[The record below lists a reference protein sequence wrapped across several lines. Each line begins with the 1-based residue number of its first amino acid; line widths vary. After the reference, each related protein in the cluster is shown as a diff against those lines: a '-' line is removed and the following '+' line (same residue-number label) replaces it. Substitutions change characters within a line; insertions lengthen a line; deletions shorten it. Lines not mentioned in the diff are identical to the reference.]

1 VIPSALA
8 SRPTDCTFLP
18 DFGVYIG
25 MKLYLGFLS
34 IFVLAVLSGCSPS
47 VSPQAAIVLP
57 AEAVGNLS
65 TVFGVDSTPI
75 NLKAA
80 IPMEAD
86 FKWKDS
92 VGNIHSLSELQGKIV
107 LVNFWATW
115 CSNCWPELPGLD
127 SIAKIMR
134 ADSVVVIGIMCDQ
147 DLTFDQL
154 QYQIKAYGL
163 SYQNIADP
171 QWEIYSKYNQING
184 FPQSFLI
191 DQSGTI
197 QFFFPGAHSQSQFVA
212 AIKQLE

>member
-1 VIPSALA
+1 MRHYLAFFLFVTFALIMA
-8 SRPTDCTFLP
+8 S
-18 DFGVYIG
+18 
-25 MKLYLGFLS
+25 
-34 IFVLAVLSGCSPS
+34 CSPS
-47 VSPQAAIVLP
+47 VSPQQAIVLAP
-57 AEAVGNLS
+57 EAIGNLS
-65 TVFGVDSTPI
+65 TVFGSGNTI
-75 NLKAA
+75 NLQASN
-80 IPMEAD
+80 PMESD

-92 VGNIHSLSELQGKIV
+92 VGNMHSLSELQGKIV
-107 LVNFWATW
+107 LLNFWATW

-127 SIAKIMR
+127 SIAKYMR

-147 DLTFDQL
+147 NLTFDQL

-163 SYQNIADP
+163 TYQNIADP

-212 AIKQLE
+212 AIRQLE